1 MGYQELKPLQQ
12 KRLRTFRQG
21 RISARK
27 IVREQQRVRNNLEK
41 SVFRKLQ
48 KAFKQNIGQAAF
60 LYREFGSVN
69 EQQLARSIDED
80 ILPILFVHYQKVF
93 KAIFDLNEAT
103 YDMTTKQV
111 DVTIFG
117 RNMDLERL
125 IEIYNRGRQLFL
137 SGISLL
143 IADKV
148 ATIITVAREEGLSL
162 TAIARKITKD
172 VTPIGRSRAALIA
185 RTETHN
191 AASYAHHQYH
201 TILQDSVGTK
211 MVKRWSAT
219 NDARTRSAHSIAN
232 GQTVPMDEPFIVDG
246 AEMMHAGDPNGGAR
260 NNVNCR
266 CVILYADEEDIIDN

>member
-48 KAFKQNIGQAAF
+48 KAFSQNIGQAAF
-60 LYREFGSVN
+60 LYAEFGTVN
-69 EQQLARSIDED
+69 EQRLARSIDED

-117 RNMDLERL
+117 RNIDLERL

-143 IADKV
+143 IADRV
-148 ATIITVAREEGLSL
+148 ATIIAVAREEGLSL
-162 TAIARKITKD
+162 TAIAKKITKE

-201 TILQDSVGTK
+201 TILQNSVGAK

-219 NDARTRSAHSIAN
+219 NDARTRNAHAIAN

>member
-1 MGYQELKPLQQ
+1 MGYQELQPMQH

-48 KAFKQNIGQAAF
+48 RAFKQNVSQAAF
-60 LYREFGSVN
+60 LYKEFGIVN

-80 ILPILFVHYQKVF
+80 ILPILFVHYQRVF
-93 KAIFDLNEAT
+93 KSIFDLNEAT

-162 TAIARKITKD
+162 TSIARKITKE
-172 VTPIGRSRAALIA
+172 VTPLGRSRAALIA

-201 TILQDSVGTK
+201 TILQDSIGTK

-219 NDARTRSAHSIAN
+219 NDARTRNAHSIAN